1 MPTRSQACCICSW
14 KEWERW
20 SKRLMKSK
28 TKESSVGLKR
38 KKKGIHMEILTG
50 NILSVRRKLFGQWDW
65 MIFPHLQKGLLIS
78 PSRPAVPKPESKTKT
93 KRIVIIFYRCF
104 CNGTKEKGE
113 RTRRAWGM
121 EFWKKY
127 RVIFL

>member
-1 MPTRSQACCICSW
+1 
-14 KEWERW
+14 
-20 SKRLMKSK
+20 MKSK

-38 KKKGIHMEILTG
+38 KEKGIHMEILTG
-50 NILSVRRKLFGQWDW
+50 NILSVRRKLFGQRDW

-104 CNGTKEKGE
+104 CNRTKEKGE
-113 RTRRAWGM
+113 RAQ
-121 EFWKKY
+121 KA
-127 RVIFL
+127 